1 MHYFQPMPVQFSP
14 SDAPLPRRGRR
25 DHGGEPAP
33 AAGGRIAIVEDE
45 LMVAWALESSAE
57 DMGYS
62 VTGIF
67 ADADAVL
74 ESLLTRPV
82 ELVLMDIN
90 LGAGMDGVETARCI
104 RAAYG
109 IPIIFISAYADA
121 AMQARIGKDVPGAR
135 FLRKPVQAAD
145 LEGALRRALGAS
157 N

>member
-14 SDAPLPRRGRR
+14 SDGPLPRRRR
-25 DHGGEPAP
+25 RNHGGEPAP
-33 AAGGRIAIVEDE
+33 AAGRRIAIVEDE
-45 LMVAWALESSAE
+45 LMVAWALESSVE

-90 LGAGMDGVETARCI
+90 LGAGMDGVDTARRI

-121 AMQARIGKDVPGAR
+121 AMQTRIGKDVPGAR

-145 LEGALRRALGAS
+145 LEGALRSALGAS